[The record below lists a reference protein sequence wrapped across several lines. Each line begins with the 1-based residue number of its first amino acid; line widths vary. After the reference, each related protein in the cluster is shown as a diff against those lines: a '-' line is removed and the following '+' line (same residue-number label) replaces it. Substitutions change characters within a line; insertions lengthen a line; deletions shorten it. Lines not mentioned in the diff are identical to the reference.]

1 MNAYI
6 RFIIRRPIF
15 TLAVFACITV
25 IFASGMLN
33 VGFDTTVEAFLPK
46 QDPEYTFYNHVKEI
60 YGDTDTY
67 VIFAVSGDRLFC
79 PETFRQLD
87 HMLTDMEEYRQFDN
101 SREIRRLQLLAGF
114 LKKDTITGAELFGA
128 FADDP
133 VFTRFLLRNLKNRPK
148 SDEEIGTRGMR
159 RLYKQ
164 AAAAADLKQLELID
178 EIVSPFT
185 AKDIIGENDTL
196 ETIDLIPKNADGGR
210 ILPASAEEFAGFK
223 RMLER
228 NPAFERG
235 IYSRNPQ
242 TGEIQDF
249 AVIVRFRPITHYDAI
264 AREVLDISES
274 YSELKIIPQGQP
286 FIYIWINDYVQ
297 RDLFRLVALAMAVA
311 IVVCFLNFG
320 SIRGVVL
327 PLACLG
333 MASIW
338 VLGLMGFLGVKI
350 TTIGMS
356 IPPLMIVVGSCYSI
370 HVLHQYYSDF
380 DLISRRGKALGLLQ
394 SMHHIGYTVFLAGL
408 TTLVSFLTVANHQLS
423 GMREWGIF
431 SAAGVF
437 FAIIISISV
446 IPASLALMPHRKGF
460 MTRRR
465 EAKDKKAIAD
475 WIIGWMTAGAV
486 NHPKKVLAVV
496 GILLVISIF
505 GMFRI
510 KIETEFLQNF
520 KANDPIRTSE
530 KVIGEKFGGRWGFNI
545 LIDSGCTDGV
555 KSARYLN
562 TLDRFRTWLEAD
574 ENRELNV
581 GRTDAFP
588 DFIKTM
594 HMAMNNDD
602 RAYFTV
608 PDNDMDIRDY
618 LELYSDDDNN
628 SDGRQDS
635 FEPYVDR
642 NFRNCNLLTRIY
654 QKEDYLVGTFELK
667 RIFNRISDYLEQTL
681 PPDYTFRI
689 TGHPAMVITSAG
701 YIADGQIRSLW
712 QSWLV
717 VGLAILILVRSLKAG
732 LLALIPLSVAFIMNF
747 GIMGL
752 AGIRLD
758 VATSII
764 AAITI
769 GIGDD
774 NTIHFINTY
783 IFHRKQN
790 PTADYDQLIA
800 STLSSAGRAIIFTSL
815 ALLVGFSV
823 FVLSSFKPVIL
834 FGMLMAVAIT
844 ATNIGALLVLPAI
857 IKVFRLDLR
866 HGKTI

>member
-1 MNAYI
+1 MIAYI
-6 RFIIRRPIF
+6 RFVIRRPIF
-15 TLAVFACITV
+15 TLIVFACIT
-25 IFASGMLN
+25 IILGTGILKLQ
-33 VGFDTTVEAFLPK
+33 FDTTVEAFLPK
-46 QDPEYTFYNHVKEI
+46 QDTEYKFYNEIKKI

-67 VIFAVSGDRLFC
+67 VIFAVSHDHLFSREAFGQIDKMLSDIEEFRKYDAAREQQRLRTLAGFLDRDAASWGDLFGRFADD
-79 PETFRQLD
+79 PVYQRFIFRTLKD
-87 HMLTDMEEYRQFDN
+87 NPDMTQIIGK
-101 SREIRRLQLLAGF
+101 REIRRLY
-114 LKKDTITGAELFGA
+114 KK
-128 FADDP
+128 
-133 VFTRFLLRNLKNRPK
+133 
-148 SDEEIGTRGMR
+148 
-159 RLYKQ
+159 
-164 AAAAADLKQLELID
+164 AAAAADLKQRELID
-178 EIVSPFT
+178 EIVCPLN

-196 ETIDLIPKNADGGR
+196 QTIDLISKDGNGKR
-210 ILPASAEEFAGFK
+210 LLPANEAEFAHFK

-235 IYSRNPQ
+235 IYSRNPK

-249 AVIVRFRPITHYDAI
+249 AVIVRFRPVAHYDNI
-264 AREVLDISES
+264 AREVLNISKS
-274 YSELKIIPQGQP
+274 YTGLKIIPQGQP
-286 FIYIWINDYVQ
+286 LIYIWINDYVQ
-297 RDLFRLVALAMAVA
+297 RDLFRLLSLAMAVA
-311 IVVCFLNFG
+311 IAVCFLNFG
-320 SIRGVVL
+320 SIRGVAL
-327 PLACLG
+327 PLTCLG
-333 MASIW
+333 MATVW
-338 VLGLMGFLGVKI
+338 VLGLMGYLGFKI
-350 TTIGMS
+350 TTVGVS
-356 IPPLMIVVGSCYSI
+356 IPPLMIVVGSSYSI
-370 HVLHQYYSDF
+370 HVLHQYYADF
-380 DLISRRGKALGLLQ
+380 DMISHHGKAVGLLN

-431 SAAGVF
+431 SAIGVA
-437 FAIIISISV
+437 FAILISVSV

-460 MTRRR
+460 MSRRR
-465 EAKDKKAIAD
+465 EAKSKKPVAHR
-475 WIIGWMTAGAV
+475 IIGWMTIGALQ
-486 NHPKKVLAVV
+486 HPKKVLGVV
-496 GILLVISIF
+496 GILLVISVA

-520 KANDPIRTSE
+520 KLNDPIRTSE

-545 LIDSGCTDGV
+545 LIDSGRPNGV
-555 KSARYLN
+555 KSAAYLR
-562 TLDRFRTWLEAD
+562 TLDDTRQWLESD
-574 ENRELNV
+574 KNRDLNV

-594 HMAMNNDD
+594 NMAMNNDD
-602 RAYFTV
+602 RDYFSV
-608 PDNDMDIRDY
+608 PDNDMDISDY
-618 LELYSDDDNN
+618 LELYSDDDKD

-635 FEPYVDR
+635 FEPYVDNR
-642 NFRNCNLLTRIY
+642 FQTCNMLTRIY
-654 QKEDYLVGTFELK
+654 QKEDYLIGTWELK
-667 RIFNRISDYLEQTL
+667 RIFGKITEHLKQTL
-681 PPDYTFRI
+681 PKDYTFRI
-689 TGHPAMVITSAG
+689 TGHPAMVIKSAG

-752 AGIRLD
+752 TGIRLD

-790 PTADYDQLIA
+790 PGAGFDELISATLA
-800 STLSSAGRAIIFTSL
+800 STGEAIIFTSL

-823 FVLSSFKPVIL
+823 FVLSSFRPVIL
-834 FGMLMAVAIT
+834 FGVLMAVAIT

-857 IKVFRLDLR
+857 IKVFRLDLK